1 MLFNIIVSFI
11 HCYEFDAIGNKR
23 SSPDFD
29 DADFDN
35 DPLGKK
41 VINICFI
48 QFFSIRFCQKPNP
61 QIAMLLHLLGQNES

>member
-41 VINICFI
+41 VINISALFNFSVFDFVKNLIHKLQCCFI
-48 QFFSIRFCQKPNP
+48 F
-61 QIAMLLHLLGQNES
+61 